1 VRNDGQGDLFEGPS
15 LESPH
20 DLAAVDADLGAAMNV
35 SGSDGEGEGSSEK
48 AAATRGPR
56 SAQGEGQTQSGG
68 GSCDDGLASAFEAA
82 TAETVRKQPRGEA
95 AGMVRSAGISA
106 VAGGTA
112 VGLCLPEV
120 TSAIEKMIGLVGEM
134 YIDGEDGYSSSKRRR
149 REEGELG
156 GEEELGGLGYFETEE
171 MGGLEYHDEDFLGNG
186 EEGFAHEQGEDA
198 RFNYPVVVALAANE
212 IVGADNENHAI
223 RVVTPGGADSFCDDA
238 GRGAS
243 GPSILPVHTT
253 ELDRALARI
262 SALEQAVAV
271 HEIREQE
278 VKRQSTLCQQENI
291 GLRQSLNTPFLHL
304 ACENVKSLMDKM
316 QAYFECA
323 RCKALKPKSQFS
335 NTQKNQG
342 ASVRKCIT
350 CTTPGGGMQAQR

>member
-1 VRNDGQGDLFEGPS
+1 
-15 LESPH
+15 
-20 DLAAVDADLGAAMNV
+20 
-35 SGSDGEGEGSSEK
+35 
-48 AAATRGPR
+48 
-56 SAQGEGQTQSGG
+56 
-68 GSCDDGLASAFEAA
+68 
-82 TAETVRKQPRGEA
+82 
-95 AGMVRSAGISA
+95 
-106 VAGGTA
+106 
-112 VGLCLPEV
+112 
-120 TSAIEKMIGLVGEM
+120 
-134 YIDGEDGYSSSKRRR
+134 
-149 REEGELG
+149 
-156 GEEELGGLGYFETEE
+156 

-186 EEGFAHEQGEDA
+186 EEGFAHEQGEEA

-271 HEIREQE
+271 HEKREQE
-278 VKRQSTLCQQENI
+278 VKCQLTLRQQENI
-291 GLRQSLNTPFLHL
+291 GLRQSCAVEFQNHRDLKTVLDTPFLHL
-304 ACENVKSLMDKM
+304 TCENVKSLMDKM